1 MVENNSPRRTQ
12 AERRRSSREK
22 IIREASR
29 LFAEY
34 GYRGAKLAEI
44 AQAVGMSEPGLLHHF
59 PSKEHLLIAVLEER
73 DRVDRERFGQA
84 ILEERLHLLEGLRA
98 LVAHNE
104 TLPGLVQLFIVLAAE
119 SIQPEHPAHG
129 YFSDR
134 YQQVRD
140 SMIELLRKCQ
150 QSGEIRTDVSAE
162 DLAAMVVALMDGLQ
176 IQWLYHPGQVKMSAV
191 FNAFL
196 GLLQVT
202 PSEKTS

>member
-1 MVENNSPRRTQ
+1 MAEKSSPRRTQ
-12 AERRRSSREK
+12 AERRRASREK

-73 DRVDRERFGQA
+73 DRVDRERFGQDV
-84 ILEERLHLLEGLRA
+84 LEERRNLLEGLRA

-104 TLPGLVQLFIVLAAE
+104 TVPGLVQLFIVLAAE
-119 SIQPEHPAHG
+119 SLQPDHPAHG
-129 YFSDR
+129 YFSAR

-140 SMIELLRKCQ
+140 SIVELLRQSQ
-150 QSGEIRTDVSAE
+150 QRGEIRNDVSAE
-162 DLAAMVVALMDGLQ
+162 ELAAMVVALMDGLQ
-176 IQWLYHPGQVKMSAV
+176 IQWLFHPEQVKMSVV
-191 FNAFL
+191 FEAFL
-196 GLLQVT
+196 NLLKVKT
-202 PSEKTS
+202 SEKSL

>member
-1 MVENNSPRRTQ
+1 MTEKTAPRRTQ
-12 AERRRSSREK
+12 AERRRASREK

-73 DRVDRERFGQA
+73 DRVDHERFGQA
-84 ILEERLHLLEGLRA
+84 ILEERLPLMEGLRA

-104 TLPGLVQLFIVLAAE
+104 TVPGLVQLFIVLAAE

-129 YFSDR
+129 YFSQR
-134 YQQVRD
+134 YQQVRE
-140 SMIELLRKCQ
+140 SMMTLLQKAQ
-150 QSGEIRTDVSAE
+150 QKGEIRTDVPAE
-162 DLAAMVVALMDGLQ
+162 HLTAMVLALMDGLQ
-176 IQWLYHPGQVKMSAV
+176 IQWLFHPEQVKMSAV
-191 FNAFL
+191 FDSFL
-196 GLLQVT
+196 TLLKVT
-202 PSEKTS
+202 PPEETV

>member
-1 MVENNSPRRTQ
+1 MAEKSSPRRTQ
-12 AERRRSSREK
+12 AERRRASREK

-73 DRVDRERFGQA
+73 DRVDRERFGQDV
-84 ILEERLHLLEGLRA
+84 LEERRNLLEGLRA

-104 TLPGLVQLFIVLAAE
+104 TVPGLVQLFIVLAAE
-119 SIQPEHPAHG
+119 SLQPDHPAHG
-129 YFSDR
+129 YFSAR

-140 SMIELLRKCQ
+140 SIVELLRQSQ
-150 QSGEIRTDVSAE
+150 QRGEIRNDVSAE
-162 DLAAMVVALMDGLQ
+162 ELAAMVVALMDGLQ
-176 IQWLYHPGQVKMSAV
+176 IQWLFHPEQVKMSAV
-191 FNAFL
+191 FDAFL
-196 GLLQVT
+196 SLLKVKT
-202 PSEKTS
+202 PEKSV

>member
-1 MVENNSPRRTQ
+1 MAEKSSPRRTQ
-12 AERRRSSREK
+12 AERRRASREK

-73 DRVDRERFGQA
+73 DRVDRERFGQDV
-84 ILEERLHLLEGLRA
+84 LEERRNLLEGLRA

-104 TLPGLVQLFIVLAAE
+104 TVPGLVQLFIVLAAE

-129 YFSDR
+129 YFSER

-140 SMIELLRKCQ
+140 SIVELLRQSQ
-150 QSGEIRTDVSAE
+150 QRGEIRNDVSAE
-162 DLAAMVVALMDGLQ
+162 ELAAMVVALMDGLQ
-176 IQWLYHPGQVKMSAV
+176 IQWLFHPEQVKMSAV
-191 FNAFL
+191 FDAFL
-196 GLLQVT
+196 SLLKVNT
-202 PSEKTS
+202 PEETR

>member
-1 MVENNSPRRTQ
+1 MAEKSSPRRTQ
-12 AERRRSSREK
+12 AERRRTSREK

-73 DRVDRERFGQA
+73 DRVDRERFGQDV
-84 ILEERLHLLEGLRA
+84 LEEHRNLLEGLRA

-104 TLPGLVQLFIVLAAE
+104 TVPGLVQLFIVLAAE

-129 YFSDR
+129 YFSER

-140 SMIELLRKCQ
+140 SIVELLRQSQ
-150 QSGEIRTDVSAE
+150 QRGEIRNDVSAE
-162 DLAAMVVALMDGLQ
+162 ELAAMVVALMDGLQ
-176 IQWLYHPGQVKMSAV
+176 IQWLFHPEQVKMSVV
-191 FNAFL
+191 FEAFL
-196 GLLQVT
+196 NLLKVKT
-202 PSEKTS
+202 SEKSL